1 VERLGKDLARELSR
15 FGGGRL
21 VELTR
26 VVQVWPE
33 TVGETIAKNAWPAR
47 LARDGTLHVATT
59 SSAWAFEL
67 AHLQA
72 DLLARLRPAL
82 GDDTPRGLRFAVG
95 RVPEPGLDREAA
107 DARRPPPEPGPE
119 HRAQAA
125 QLAASVEDDDLR
137 ELVAKA
143 AAASLAR
150 AVSDRRF

>member
-1 VERLGKDLARELSR
+1 MKRLGDELARELSR
-15 FGGGRL
+15 VGGGRL

-26 VVQVWPE
+26 VVQAWPG

-72 DLLARLRPAL
+72 DLLDRLRRVL

-95 RVPEPGLDREAA
+95 RVPEPGLDSGAA
-107 DARRPPPEPGPE
+107 DARRLPPEPGPE

-125 QLAASVEDDDLR
+125 LLAASVEDPELR

-143 AAASLAR
+143 AAASLSK